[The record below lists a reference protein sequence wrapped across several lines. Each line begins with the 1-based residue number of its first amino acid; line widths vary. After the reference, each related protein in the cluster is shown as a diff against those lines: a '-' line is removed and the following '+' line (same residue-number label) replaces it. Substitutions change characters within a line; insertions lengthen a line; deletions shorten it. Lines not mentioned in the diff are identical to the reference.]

1 MTFHTDGEIIAVLTG
16 TSPVVALVKLPSD
29 DEFTVAQAAETG
41 LRVWGVC
48 NGFEIQ
54 DLEIPWSDLLKYCC
68 TPREWMTLSDAAD
81 ALDISDYDV
90 LDLVVRGQLE
100 AMTHGR
106 QLWILKRSVR
116 EVMDA

>member
-1 MTFHTDGEIIAVLTG
+1 MDEHFDLSQCVI
-16 TSPVVALVKLPSD
+16 VKTTYPGGQIDFRYAITLL
-29 DEFTVAQAAETG
+29 AEA
-41 LRVWGVC
+41 GV
-48 NGFEIQ
+48 FRAPF
-54 DLEIPWSDLLKYCC
+54 DPK
-68 TPREWMTLSDAAD
+68 EWMSLGDAAD

-116 EVMDA
+116 EAVRA